1 MRLET
6 FPALFTGEE
15 SLHGK
20 GKGMAFKMGSHQT
33 QLPGASPLQKPAICM
48 LAGLFLVLS
57 GSFLCGQTPPATLQV
72 KAAPQVV
79 PNSTGQAP
87 ATSTTMD
94 QAPGLKTNVDEVSLD
109 IVVHDKQHGAVL
121 NLKPEDLV
129 VTDDGAPV
137 KLTGFHLVGTDAAI
151 STGHMITL
159 VFDSFHGA
167 IAKSTRNV
175 AQKVLGVLPTTG
187 YSVSILD
194 IKGRLRLIQGFTED
208 RHAVEQAVN
217 VVTESQPIV
226 LTSTHSEAINI
237 VNDQMAEEGKAKAAS
252 EAEKNLIAVAQTG
265 IDISGRPVTAKE
277 RARAQSLVTAMND
290 MQAILQEQQPVR
302 LNLAGLLAL
311 VKSQGRI
318 ADRKVLIYF
327 TQNSQLD
334 KAAKQMLKIIADAAA
349 QSGVSI
355 YTVDMDAL
363 GNSSQY
369 QMTNLLLNGQRP
381 FDPAIPGS
389 RQQEAGTPIAG
400 DPSATGPQWTTAQD
414 LAVMAD
420 FMRGNNESTENP
432 FNDTKNPL
440 AGMSKETGGAYIDGQ
455 NNTKKPLQQMVQDL
469 STYYQATYVPPFKT
483 YDGKFRTITVKP
495 VRVGLNIQTKTGYF
509 AVAPGGIAGIRP
521 FELPLL
527 KTLAEPQLPS
537 DVKFRAAVLRFGE
550 MPDGNT
556 NTLAVEVPLSELSTK
571 QEGNSKLTSA
581 HVSIVSQIKDAGGA
595 VVEHYGDD
603 ITKRGAR
610 ETLDRDPFATIAL
623 ERHFIS
629 APGKYTMEVAVLDQ
643 NSGKAGAERTEFEVS
658 NSPAAVA
665 LSDMVLVRGMG
676 GSHVDDDDPLEP
688 LRYEHQK
695 VTPNITGELSENAK
709 GVSLFFILHPDLSA
723 NDAMTLEMQV
733 IHNNKPGKR
742 MTLLHMDG
750 VHAATPYLAT
760 FGSSKLSPGEY
771 EVKAYLSQGGK
782 KSEESEKFKV
792 GGAPGTETAESDLK
806 WNEGGGI
813 SSSAGSYPV
822 VPTPEPSI
830 KLPIVVPAEPSPA
843 LTADEAQSFIEGAR
857 QHALSYNELLPN
869 FMCTEVTKRSVDVN
883 GDGRWRLRD
892 TLVEM
897 VNFHEKTEAHTM
909 LEVNGKAS
917 NMDRESMKG
926 ALSAGEFG
934 GVLQAVF
941 RNESKADFQW
951 KETESLNGDAVQVY
965 SYRVDPANSMFSLW
979 GSNGKKLVVGFHGQ
993 VFIEGSTQRV
1003 RRITLVAD
1011 ELPPDFPTR
1020 GTIIGVDYDYV
1031 PINGLRYLM
1040 PVNAELQLKQGQH
1053 ESVIN
1058 TMEFKDYE
1066 RFEPM

>member
-1 MRLET
+1 M
-6 FPALFTGEE
+6 F
-15 SLHGK
+15 
-20 GKGMAFKMGSHQT
+20 
-33 QLPGASPLQKPAICM
+33 
-48 LAGLFLVLS
+48 AGLFLAVFA
-57 GSFLCGQTPPATLQV
+57 SFACGQATPSTSQ
-72 KAAPQVV
+72 APTA
-79 PNSTGQAP
+79 PRSDSNSTEQAP
-87 ATSTTMD
+87 ASSTPID

-109 IVVHDKQHGAVL
+109 IVVHDKQHSAVL

-129 VTDDGAPV
+129 VTDNGAQV
-137 KLTGFHLVGTDAAI
+137 KLTGFHLVGANAAA

-167 IAKSTRNV
+167 IAKNTRNV

-187 YSVSILD
+187 YSVSVLD

-208 RHAVEQAVN
+208 RHTVEQAVN

-226 LTSTHSEAINI
+226 LSSTHSEAINI

-265 IDISGRPVTAKE
+265 IDVSGRPVNAKE
-277 RARAQSLVTAMND
+277 RARALSLLTALND
-290 MQAILQEQQPVR
+290 MQSIVQERQPVQ
-302 LNLAGLLAL
+302 LNLASLLAL
-311 VKSQGRI
+311 VKSQERI

-334 KAAKQMLKIIADAAA
+334 KTAKAMLKTIADAAA

-363 GNSSQY
+363 GNSTQY

-381 FDPAIPGS
+381 YSPAKTDSVTLKNGTTVAVSPP
-389 RQQEAGTPIAG
+389 QQEGGAPISG
-400 DPSATGPQWTTAQD
+400 DPSSTGRVWGPAQD

-455 NNTKKPLQQMVQDL
+455 SNPKKPLQQMVQDL

-483 YDGKFRTITVKP
+483 YDGKFRSIAVKP
-495 VRVGLNIQTKTGYF
+495 MRAGLNIQTKTGYF
-509 AVAPGGIAGIRP
+509 AVAPGAIAGIRP
-521 FELPLL
+521 FELPLI
-527 KTLAEPQLPS
+527 KTLADTQLPS
-537 DVKFRAAVLRFGE
+537 DIKFHAAVLRFGE
-550 MPDGNT
+550 LPDGNT
-556 NTLAVEVPLSELSTK
+556 NTLAVEVPLSELKTR
-571 QEGNSKLTSA
+571 QDGNSKLTSA
-581 HVSIVSQIKDAGGA
+581 HVSIVAQIKDSNGV

-603 ITKRGAR
+603 ITKQAAR
-610 ETLDRDPFATIAL
+610 ETLDRDPFAAVSL
-623 ERHFIS
+623 ERHFNS
-629 APGKYTMEVAVLDQ
+629 APGRYTMEVAVLDQ
-643 NSGKAGAERTEFEVS
+643 NSGKDGAQRTDFEVP

-665 LSDMVLVRGMG
+665 LSDIVLVRGMG

-688 LRYEHQK
+688 LRYEHER
-695 VTPNITGELSENAK
+695 VTPNITGELPENAK
-709 GVSLFFILHPDLSA
+709 GVSLFFLLHPDPSS

-733 IHNNKPGKR
+733 IHNNKAGKR
-742 MTLLHMDG
+742 LTLLQMEG
-750 VHAATPYLAT
+750 VHAATPYLAS
-760 FGSSKLSPGEY
+760 FGSSKLSAGEY
-771 EVKAYLSQGGK
+771 EIKAYLSQGGK
-782 KSEESEKFKV
+782 TSEQSKKFMV
-792 GGAPGTETAESDLK
+792 GGVPGTETAVNDLK
-806 WNEGGGI
+806 WIEGAGI
-813 SSSAGSYPV
+813 SPGKESYPV
-822 VPTPEPSI
+822 VPTPEPSV
-830 KLPIVVPAEPSPA
+830 KLPLVVPAAPFPVPVV
-843 LTADEAQSFIEGAR
+843 DEARSLIDAAR
-857 QHALSYNELLPN
+857 QHALNYNELLPN

-897 VNFHEKTEAHTM
+897 VRFREKTETHTM

-917 NMDRESMKG
+917 SMDRESMKG

-941 RNESKADFQW
+941 QKESRADFQW
-951 KETESLNGDAVQVY
+951 KETESLNGDAVQVFN
-965 SYRVDPANSMFSLW
+965 YRVDPANSVFSLW

-993 VFIEGSTQRV
+993 VFIDGSSQRV

-1020 GTIIGVDYDYV
+1020 ATIIGVDYDYV

-1040 PVNAELQLKQGQH
+1040 PVSAELQLRQGQH
-1053 ESVIN
+1053 EAVIN